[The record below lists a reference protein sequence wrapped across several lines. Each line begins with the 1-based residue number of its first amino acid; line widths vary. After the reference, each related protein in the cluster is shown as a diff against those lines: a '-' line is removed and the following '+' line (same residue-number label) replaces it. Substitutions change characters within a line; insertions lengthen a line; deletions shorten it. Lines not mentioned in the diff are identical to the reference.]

1 MDQVLIFKTDVDGM
15 DDANRVAAL
24 FESTA
29 KTKQWSF
36 DLTDCDRILRI
47 VSSDLHPK
55 IIEKLLTVEGIYC
68 ENIAYEL

>member
-24 FESTA
+24 FESAA
-29 KTKQWSF
+29 KIKQWSF

-47 VSSDLHPK
+47 VSFDLHPK
-55 IIEKLLTVEGIYC
+55 IIEKLLKVEGIYC
-68 ENIAYEL
+68 ENMAYEL